1 MKKILSVLL
10 AVLLLACLTA
20 CGGDNT
26 GSGGGNGDST
36 AGAQVPDTK
45 PVDFPTRDLTMII

>member
-20 CGGDNT
+20 CGGRIALLGDNGT
-26 GSGGGNGDST
+26 GNLRRG
-36 AGAQVPDTK
+36 
-45 PVDFPTRDLTMII
+45 